1 MEQIKPS
8 DPVPSLP
15 ENQLP
20 QKEMSVGDW
29 ILTLFLTAL
38 PIIGFILL
46 LVWAFGDG
54 THRTKRNF
62 SRAVLILILI
72 WLVVYVVFIMVF
84 AATFRDMIWDYKDVY
99 M

>member
-20 QKEMSVGDW
+20 QKEMSVADW

-72 WLVVYVVFIMVF
+72 WLVVYVIFIMVF